1 MRVCMILE
9 GSYPYVYGGVS
20 SWMHQYIQAMPEV
33 DFVLWCIGAQAVNRG
48 HYKYELPEN
57 VVEVHEVFLDD
68 ALEQKLKNGGRKLR
82 FTQEERTELEKLFEG
97 ESLNWD
103 VLFELFQDKKVNP
116 VNMMMSP
123 MFLNI
128 IMQLCEGRFTY
139 LSFTD
144 FYYNVRSMVLPQ
156 LYLIT
161 QEVPQADIYHATA
174 TGYSGILGILGKWK
188 YKINESLKIFRQLS
202 SLP

>member
-9 GSYPYVYGGVS
+9 GSYPYVHGGVS

-33 DFVLWCIGAQAVNRG
+33 DFVLWCIGAQAGNRG

-128 IMQLCEGRFTY
+128 NYAAVRGKIHIPVIHRFLLQCKVNGTSAA
-139 LSFTD
+139 LS
-144 FYYNVRSMVLPQ
+144 YNSRGPAGGHLSRHGNRLQRNTWKPWKM
-156 LYLIT
+156 
-161 QEVPQADIYHATA
+161 EV
-174 TGYSGILGILGKWK
+174 
-188 YKINESLKIFRQLS
+188 
-202 SLP
+202 